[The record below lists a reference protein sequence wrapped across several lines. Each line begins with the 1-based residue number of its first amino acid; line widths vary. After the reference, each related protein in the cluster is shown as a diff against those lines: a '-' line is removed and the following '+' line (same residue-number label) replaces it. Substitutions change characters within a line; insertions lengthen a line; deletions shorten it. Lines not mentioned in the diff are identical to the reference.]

1 MSKKITAQESGEKKY
16 QYIRKTE
23 VYEGKRYEGWGKTEA
38 EAYKK
43 LSAKLEAAK
52 RGEDGI
58 SPQMKVQTWSETWL
72 KDYIKPKVR
81 EAGKK
86 KERGTMA
93 PKNFRMYE
101 QTVRLYIN
109 PVIGKRRMRDV
120 TEPELRRI
128 LNGLK
133 GDSYSHIA
141 KVRIVI
147 KAMFR
152 QAWAS
157 GIILRDPA
165 ALLEMPAAEKGKRR
179 SLTPV
184 EKEVFYRITLTH
196 PHGMLFRFMAGTGMR
211 PNEVAA
217 ARVGDVD
224 FDRNLVKVNK
234 AVESG
239 AKVIA
244 DTKTSLDRF
253 TILNTSED
261 KTFAKDLKAYAAGK
275 DEDAFLFTETDGET
289 MMSEQCL
296 KRYWQSL
303 VYAMDISMGAEA
315 TPHGHIYDPK
325 DVRNDGTPLY
335 PDPDDPKKPRN
346 GHRIAPDLVTYCL
359 RHTFGTNMQ
368 RSGVP
373 IDVTKYLMGHRDITT
388 TANIYVDSG
397 EPEALRAVEYIA
409 RCGENVGKQNKH

>member
-1 MSKKITAQESGEKKY
+1 MPEKKEY
-16 QYIRKTE
+16 QYVRRTE
-23 VYEGKRYEGWGKTEA
+23 VYDGKRYEGKGKTEA

-43 LSAKLEAAK
+43 LSAKIEAAK
-52 RGEDGI
+52 RGEIGI
-58 SPQMKVQTWSETWL
+58 APQMTVQAWSETWL
-72 KDYIKPKVR
+72 RDYIKPKVR
-81 EAGKK
+81 ESGKK
-86 KERGTMA
+86 KQRGTMA
-93 PKNFRMYE
+93 PKNYRMYE
-101 QTVRLYIN
+101 QTVRLHIN
-109 PVIGKRRMRDV
+109 PVIGKRRLKDV

-128 LNGLK
+128 LNGMK

-141 KVRIVI
+141 KVRIVT

-152 QAWAS
+152 QAFAS
-157 GIILRDPA
+157 RIIPYDPA

-179 SLTPV
+179 SLTEE
-184 EKEVFYRITLTH
+184 EKIIFYQIAADH
-196 PHGMLFRFMAGTGMR
+196 PHGMLFRFMVSTGMR

-217 ARVGDVD
+217 AKVGDLD
-224 FDRNLVKVNK
+224 FKRNLVRVNK

-239 AKVIA
+239 SKAVS

-253 TILNTSED
+253 TILNTAED
-261 KTFAKDLKAYAAGK
+261 KTFVAALKKCVKGKKD
-275 DEDAFLFTETDGET
+275 DEFIFTEADGKT

-303 VYAMDISMGAEA
+303 VYAMDIAMGAET

-325 DVRNDGTPLY
+325 DKKENGEPLY
-335 PDPDDPKKPRN
+335 PDPLDPKQPRN

-373 IDVTKYLMGHRDITT
+373 IDVTKYLMGHRDIST

-397 EPEALRAVEYIA
+397 EPEALRALEYISNA
-409 RCGENVGKQNKH
+409 KPDVANRVAKKR